1 MANRKKS
8 LGRKRNDPGAVHG
21 LVRIDKPGGPTSH
34 TVMRQV
40 QRTLGAG
47 RSGHAGTLDPMATGL
62 LVVLLGEGTKLSRW
76 VMGCD
81 KTYLARIMLGSETD
95 TLDAQGE
102 VIAEAEVPSEAL
114 DAENIR
120 AAFSGLLGQVEQ
132 LPPVYSAI
140 KKGGKT
146 LMERARAG
154 EMPEVTPRSVRC
166 DGLTLIAVE
175 GREIVVRVAC
185 GTGYYVRS
193 LARDLAE
200 RLGTLGH
207 LSGLR
212 RERVGPWSLEDARAP
227 DAIALHDLVP
237 LAECLPDVQQVVLGE
252 LDVDHVRHGRRVTL
266 EVEGH
271 DEIMAVD
278 PEGRAV
284 AMLSREDATQWRVA
298 RGFPHTEAEMKR
310 EQNDG

>member
-1 MANRKKS
+1 

-34 TVMRQV
+34 TVMREV
-40 QRTLGAG
+40 QRALGAG

-81 KTYLARIMLGSETD
+81 KTYLARITLGSETD

-102 VIAEAEVPSEAL
+102 VVAEAPVPDDAL
-114 DAENIR
+114 DVENIK
-120 AAFSGLLGQVEQ
+120 ASFIGLLGQVEQ

-154 EMPEVTPRSVRC
+154 EVPEVTPRSVRC
-166 DGLTLIAVE
+166 DALTLIAVE
-175 GREIVVRVAC
+175 GQELVVRVAC

-193 LARDLAE
+193 LARDLAQ

-212 RERVGPWSLEDARAP
+212 RERVGPWSLEDARPP
-227 DAIALHDLVP
+227 DVIAVGDLVP
-237 LAECLPDVQQVVLGE
+237 LADCLPDFPRVELSE
-252 LDVDHVRHGRRVTL
+252 LDVEHVRHGRRVTL
-266 EVEGH
+266 EVAEH
-271 DEIMAVD
+271 DEIMAID
-278 PEGRAV
+278 TGGRAV
-284 AMLSREDATQWRVA
+284 AMLSREDGVQWRVA
-298 RGFPHTEAEMKR
+298 RGFPHSEAEMKR